1 MHSLTEETC
10 GPPLS
15 FERRRKILGIVNH
28 RKSVTVASLLST
40 LAVSRMTISRDLE
53 SLETAG
59 LLKRVRGGAVA
70 LSHVVVAPRVSRS
83 VRSLTDEQM
92 RIGREASRR
101 VENGDF
107 IIIESGSTCMALV
120 EHLRDKSNL
129 KIATASPMIA
139 MRLAEIEEQYHR
151 GFEIIVSGGVL
162 DVYKNFLL
170 GPTTLQ
176 MFESINVDIAFVSVT
191 AIDSEMGVTADD
203 VSESWVTRVVLEKC
217 GRKTIGLIISS
228 KFNKVSFYK
237 VTDIARFDEIITD
250 SGLDAESEARF
261 ARAGIVMT
269 LC

>member
-1 MHSLTEETC
+1 MTKDTR
-10 GPPLS
+10 GPPLL
-15 FERRRKILGIVNH
+15 FDRRRKILGIVNQ
-28 RKSVTVASLLST
+28 RKSVTVEYLLDA
-40 LAVSRMTISRDLE
+40 LPVSRMTISRDLE

-70 LSHVVVAPRVSRS
+70 LSHIVVAPRASRS

-101 VENGDF
+101 VGSGDF

-129 KIATASPMIA
+129 RIATASPMIA
-139 MRLAEIEEQYHR
+139 MRLAEIEEQYHP

-170 GPTTLQ
+170 GPPTLQ
-176 MFESINVDIAFVSVT
+176 MFENMNVDTAFVSVT

-203 VSESWVTRVVLEKC
+203 MEESAVSRVVLEKC

-228 KFNKVSFYK
+228 KFNKVSFYR
-237 VTDIARFDEIITD
+237 VTEITRFDEIITGR
-250 SGLDAESEARF
+250 GLDRETAARF
-261 ARAGIVMT
+261 MRAGIAMT

>member
-1 MHSLTEETC
+1 MHHLTEDAPS
-10 GPPLS
+10 PPLL
-15 FERRRKILGIVNH
+15 FDRRRKILGIVNH
-28 RKSVTVASLLST
+28 RKSVTVDSLLKA
-40 LAVSRMTISRDLE
+40 LPVSRMTISRDLE
-53 SLETAG
+53 ALETAG

-70 LSHVVVAPRVSRS
+70 LSHIVVAPRASGS
-83 VRSLTDEQM
+83 VRALTDQQM

-151 GFEIIVSGGVL
+151 GLEIIVSGGVL

-170 GPTTLQ
+170 GPPALQ
-176 MFESINVDIAFVSVT
+176 MFENMNVDIAFVSVT

-203 VSESWVTRVVLEKC
+203 MGESSISRVVLEKC

-250 SGLDAESEARF
+250 SGLDRETEARF
-261 ARAGIVMT
+261 ARAGVVMT

>member
-1 MHSLTEETC
+1 MRRMTKDTG
-10 GPPLS
+10 GPPLL
-15 FERRRKILGIVNH
+15 FDRRRKILGIVNQ
-28 RKSVTVASLLST
+28 RKSVTVDSLLSA
-40 LAVSRMTISRDLE
+40 LRVSRMTISRDLE

-70 LSHVVVAPRVSRS
+70 LSHIVVAPRASRS

-129 KIATASPMIA
+129 KVATASPMIA

-151 GFEIIVSGGVL
+151 GLEIIVSGGVL

-170 GPTTLQ
+170 GPPTLQ
-176 MFESINVDIAFVSVT
+176 MFENMNVDIAFVSVT
-191 AIDSEMGVTADD
+191 AIDSRMGVTADD
-203 VSESWVTRVVLEKC
+203 MGESSVSRVVLEKC
-217 GRKTIGLIISS
+217 GRKTIGLIMSS

-237 VTDIARFDEIITD
+237 VTDIASFDEIITD
-250 SGLDAESEARF
+250 SGLDRETEARF
-261 ARAGIVMT
+261 ARAGVVMT

>member
-1 MHSLTEETC
+1 MHGDRDSS
-10 GPPLS
+10 PLL
-15 FERRRKILGIVNH
+15 FDRRRKILRIVNH
-28 RKSVTVASLLST
+28 RKSVTVDYLLDA
-40 LAVSRMTISRDLE
+40 LPVSRMTISRDLH
-53 SLETAG
+53 SLEAAG

-70 LSHVVVAPRVSRS
+70 LSHIVVAPRASRS

-101 VENGDF
+101 VEDGDF

-170 GPTTLQ
+170 GPPTLQ
-176 MFESINVDIAFVSVT
+176 MFQNINVDIAFVSVT
-191 AIDSEMGVTADD
+191 AIDYETGVTADD
-203 VSESWVTRVVLEKC
+203 VGESFVTQVVLEKC
-217 GRKTIGLIISS
+217 GKKTIGLIISS

-237 VTDIARFDEIITD
+237 VTDIRRFDEIITD
-250 SGLDAESEARF
+250 SGLDRKTAARF
-261 ARAGIVMT
+261 GRAGIAMT